1 MNRRCRNAP
10 AGTVPATAAALAAA
24 LWTSPCAPAEPANS
38 ESPKWEVGI
47 AGAGA
52 WTPHYPA
59 ADEGGRRIGAIPYL
73 IYRSRRLR
81 IGEGGLLRGDIF
93 ETDRVD
99 ITVSI
104 RGSLP
109 ARSKDNEARAGMPD
123 LDALAEMGPQ
133 VVVFL
138 AKRPDLDSIA
148 LKVPVRFVASSDL
161 SNLKYRG
168 IVFQPRLSYDR
179 ETLFQSQNLSAT
191 VSLGPIFATER
202 LMDYFYQV
210 PPQYATP
217 VRPAYDARAGYI
229 GSAAGLGLSYRLTK
243 QLSISVGAQFDYYGG
258 ATNEDSPLY
267 RSDTGF
273 KAGAGLVWK
282 IWTSKSMVPD

>member
-1 MNRRCRNAP
+1 MNTGRRNGPARNIS
-10 AGTVPATAAALAAA
+10 ATLAASVA
-24 LWTSPCAPAEPANS
+24 VLWTFPCAPAAPANS

-47 AGAGA
+47 AGAAA

-81 IGEGGLLRGDIF
+81 VGEGGLLSGDIL

-123 LDALAEMGPQ
+123 LDALVEMGPQ
-133 VVVFL
+133 VVIFL
-138 AKRPDLDSIA
+138 AKRPELDSIA
-148 LKVPVRFVASSDL
+148 LKLPVRIVASSDL

-168 IVFQPRLSYDR
+168 IVFQPRLSYER
-179 ETLFQSQNLSAT
+179 ETLFRSQDLSAT

-202 LMDYFYQV
+202 LMDYFYEV
-210 PPQYATP
+210 PPLYATP

-229 GSAAGLGLSYRLTK
+229 GSALGFGLSYRLSK
-243 QLSISVGAQFDYYGG
+243 HLRFSVGAEFDYYGG
-258 ATNEDSPLY
+258 ATNDDSPLY
-267 RSDTGF
+267 RSDTGI

-282 IWTSKSMVPD
+282 IWSSKSTVAN